1 MSKYRGDSPA
11 KVVARSWA
19 YDQIP
24 EKDLFSKNHIIIASE
39 HGGDIDELQGRG
51 VRNERILACDL
62 NHNAVILAYARGV
75 DAVYCSIQQRV
86 RDTLLDRVPATLSS
100 VNIDLCN
107 ILPTSVE
114 VLNECL
120 RLLHKAHW
128 DGIVMLT
135 FAVGY
140 KDDLAC
146 NGVLCSECKNGPC
159 DTKRLDYLNDN
170 VYRTNKKARCETN
183 QHLPFRKSNLYRY
196 QSNTAVCD
204 GSPMGLV
211 VMRVSNG
218 NIVCINKPTT

>member
-19 YDQIP
+19 YDQIHM
-24 EKDLFSKNHIIIASE
+24 KNLIGKKHIIIASE
-39 HGGDIDELQGRG
+39 HGGDIDELQSRG
-51 VRNERILACDL
+51 VSNKRILACDL
-62 NHNAVILAYARGV
+62 NPNAVILAYARGV
-75 DAVYCSIQQRV
+75 TAVCCSVQQLV
-86 RDTLLDRVPATLSS
+86 RDTLLDNDPATLSS
-100 VNIDLCN
+100 VNVDLCN

-170 VYRTNKKARCETN
+170 VYRTNKKPARSRAL
-183 QHLPFRKSNLYRY
+183 LPFNKDNLYRY
-196 QSNTAVCD
+196 QSNTSVCD